1 MVNPKKTDQELVSL
15 ANTGD
20 STAMEELYLR
30 YRDWV
35 YTLSFRFCQNRQDS
49 LDVLQEV
56 FIYFFNKFPGFELKS
71 KLKSFLYPVVRNI
84 CLDHIRKKKR
94 VIPLDESY
102 AQKIP
107 APGSDT
113 NEDFQKLFQWI
124 SDLPEEEQEFLLL
137 RFYDECSLEEI
148 SLIQDIPLGTVKS
161 RLHRMLSRLK
171 QKISKYN

>member
-1 MVNPKKTDQELVSL
+1 MVNPKKTDQELVAL

-30 YRDWV
+30 YRGWV
-35 YTLSFRFCQNRQDS
+35 YSLSFRFCQSRQDS

-56 FIYFFNKFPGFELKS
+56 FIYFINKFPGFELKS

-84 CLDHIRKKKR
+84 CLDHIRKSKR

-107 APGSDT
+107 APRSDT

-124 SDLPEEEQEFLLL
+124 EDLPEEEQEFLLL

-171 QKISKYN
+171 QKISKHN